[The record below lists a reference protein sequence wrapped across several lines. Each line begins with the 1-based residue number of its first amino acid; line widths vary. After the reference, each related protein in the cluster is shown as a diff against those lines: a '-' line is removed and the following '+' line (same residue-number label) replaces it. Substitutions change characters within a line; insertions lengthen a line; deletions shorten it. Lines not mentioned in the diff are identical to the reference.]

1 MTENEISNIII
12 GLAIDV
18 RKVLG
23 PGLLENTYKECLCFK
38 INQIGLFV
46 EKEKAMPV
54 IFEGVKIGL
63 WL

>member
-23 PGLLENTYKECLCFK
+23 PGSLENTYKECLCFK

>member
-18 RKVLG
+18 HKVLG
-23 PGLLENTYKECLCFK
+23 LGLLENTYKECLCFK